1 MSLTCI
7 EKEMGN
13 LRLSI
18 KPSKNSI
25 LQQQWTKT
33 LHDKSITE
41 NSDQLHRISVLFT
54 IDENNK
60 VEILNLSGTS
70 KETYKLVKQQ
80 LNGLDNIS
88 DLTPN
93 EVYKIE
99 ISFQVV

>member
-1 MSLTCI
+1 M
-7 EKEMGN
+7 
-13 LRLSI
+13 
-18 KPSKNSI
+18 
-25 LQQQWTKT
+25 
-33 LHDKSITE
+33 HDKSITE

>member
-1 MSLTCI
+1 
-7 EKEMGN
+7 MGN

-41 NSDQLHRISVLFT
+41 NSDQLHKVGVMFT
-54 IDENNK
+54 IDKNNK
-60 VEILNLSGTS
+60 IEILNLSGTNG
-70 KETYKLVKQQ
+70 ETYKAVKPQ
-80 LNGLDNIS
+80 LNDLDNIS
-88 DLTPN
+88 ELTPN
-93 EVYKIE
+93 EVYRIE